1 MPKRF
6 MLVVACWA
14 VAAPWAFAQGSQKL
28 AFIFPTLYGPQ
39 GLKVDSAALLP
50 SGETHSAHFNSA
62 FQAEFTQF
70 NISLASQLAAVPLP
84 SPASGFTY
92 TLDPG
97 LGVMTRST
105 QSFGPIYT
113 ERAETIGKN
122 KVSLGLNFQ
131 HFGFDSIEGQDLGTV
146 PAVFTHDDP
155 APGGRADVVSTT
167 NSIDVAVD
175 QTTLFFTYGLASR
188 LDVSIAVPFVHV
200 DMTVVSD
207 ATVNRIG
214 TGSNLAVHYF
224 ADPSA
229 PGGFGNHKQF
239 VQSGTASGIGDVVL
253 RLKGSAVK
261 SSHTGLA
268 LGVDF
273 RFATGDEEDL
283 LGSGSTGIKPFL
295 ALSFAL
301 GKAAP
306 HLNVAYAWNA
316 DSVLAGDV
324 TTGEQASLPDELVWA
339 AGFDW
344 GVASRLTLVADVLG
358 RHVIDS
364 PRLQTK
370 TFTGLDGR
378 TTLPDIGFETGSFD
392 VITGAFGL
400 KFNPGGKLLIDLNV
414 LVKLNEAGLRDTV
427 TPMVGLEY
435 SF

>member
-1 MPKRF
+1 MAKRL
-6 MLVVACWA
+6 MLALACWA
-14 VAAPWAFAQGSQKL
+14 VAAPGAFAQSRQKL
-28 AFIFPTLYGPQ
+28 AFLIPGLYGPQ

-70 NISLASQLAAVPLP
+70 NISLASQLAAIPLP

-113 ERAETIGKN
+113 ERAETIGKK

-131 HFGFDSIEGQDLGTV
+131 RFAFDSIEGQDLGTV
-146 PAVFTHDDP
+146 PAVFTHDAP

-167 NSIDVAVD
+167 NAIDIAVD
-175 QTTLFFTYGLASR
+175 QTTFFLTYGLLSR
-188 LDVSIAVPFVHV
+188 LDVSVAVPFVRV
-200 DMTVVSD
+200 DMSVTSD
-207 ATVNRIG
+207 ATINRIG
-214 TGSNLAVHYF
+214 TGSSLAVHYF

-229 PGGFGNHKQF
+229 PGSFGNTKQF
-239 VQSGTASGIGDVVL
+239 VQSETANGLGDVVM
-253 RLKGSAVK
+253 RLKGTAIK

-273 RFATGDEEDL
+273 RFPTGDEEDF
-283 LGSGSTGIKPFL
+283 LGSGATGVKPFL

-306 HLNVAYAWNA
+306 HLNVAYAWNGN
-316 DSVLAGDV
+316 SVLAGNVV
-324 TTGEQASLPDELVWA
+324 TGAEASLPDELLWA
-339 AGFDW
+339 AGFDA
-344 GVASRLTLVADVLG
+344 GLAKRLTLVADVLG

-364 PRLQTK
+364 PQLQTK
-370 TFTGLDGR
+370 TFTGLDGT
-378 TTLPDIGFETGSFD
+378 TTLPDIGFTTNSFD

-414 LVKLNEAGLRDTV
+414 LVKLNESGLRDTV